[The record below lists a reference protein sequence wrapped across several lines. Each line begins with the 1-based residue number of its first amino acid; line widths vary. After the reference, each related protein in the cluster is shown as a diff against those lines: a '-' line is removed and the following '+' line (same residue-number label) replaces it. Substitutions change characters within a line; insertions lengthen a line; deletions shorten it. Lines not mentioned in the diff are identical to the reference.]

1 MKKLIDHQGFFSYVD
16 HAAGSKTRSILGGVI
31 KHRPLDAGPVIKVRM
46 LSTIKG
52 SPDGICV
59 EEYSE
64 GGVYEIPGR
73 LAEVFLKE
81 GWAEALNVLEVK
93 RGKNGS

>member
-1 MKKLIDHQGFFSYVD
+1 MESQVNKPIEHNGFFFYIS
-16 HAAGSKTRSILGGVI
+16 HEAGSGTRSILGGVI
-31 KHRPLDAGPVIKVRM
+31 KHRPLDAGPLIKVRM

-73 LAEVFLKE
+73 LAGVFLKE

-93 RGKNGS
+93 CE